1 MKSEAINLTI
11 ARCSFML
18 RPLKCFAD
26 TVLRLEQVVEA
37 RGKVVLRIVLAGTC
51 STNIRKAKLWAL
63 AVDACSNYC
72 KVVSLDPSPRVGRV
86 RQK

>member
-1 MKSEAINLTI
+1 
-11 ARCSFML
+11 ML
-18 RPLKCFAD
+18 RPLKCFV
-26 TVLRLEQVVEA
+26 VLRHEQVVEA
-37 RGKVVLRIVLAGTC
+37 RGKIVLRIVLAGTC